1 MSAPMPSTGPGGL
14 PSETTVIAAVG
25 RSGTTIM
32 HRLLLEIYADRFGQ
46 AFDTLYEPFVWDSDV
61 IGHYP
66 KDKAREE
73 QFGREEALSQEGLY
87 LHTKL
92 PLFTDGDQIGDAES
106 IARRY
111 LKADPTR
118 PLLAKFIRANG
129 RLGLL
134 DKLYP
139 NARFLICLR
148 NPFDVVNSVLTKF
161 SFFGAEFHKNDYPR
175 FAADVAR
182 TFGVTL
188 PPEVALTPAY
198 KAALWCHF
206 MNAAAFEHAAGKN
219 NYRVVV
225 YEDFAAHR
233 AAYARIICEH
243 VGAPFKPVYEGA
255 VAQSVGR
262 VSKAAPVLSALDAA
276 QIMPL
281 LDSYLALAAASPRL
295 GEVSR
300 DDILRR
306 YSSLGR
312 QATYVSRG
320 FGWSPVKLESEIVR
334 QRENAQQ
341 AEQARRLQLADV
353 QRRMLQATADVRDI
367 KIGISAIVTSFN
379 NERTLRETLESVR
392 RQSYPV
398 SEIIVADDASTDGSR
413 VMLENLAKE
422 EPRLRL
428 LLRDTNV
435 GVSAN
440 RNDAIRQAQQPFV
453 VQIDGDDLF
462 HATKLEREVRA
473 LQGRDDSVAFSDT
486 LRQGPEEYWDCSW
499 AVGLNGRAMISG
511 LASRRGYLPRDMLLS
526 RDLFFSAG
534 GYRDGCNIYE
544 DWGFKIR
551 LAEKAR
557 HWLYSGGPGTLYS
570 PGGLSHVGRINHLY
584 GGLWI
589 LTHDVDG
596 VLAANRCWT
605 AALAGLLR
613 LMRIEPDAAF
623 NDDRLEDA
631 IGPKVQT
638 VFEMAK
644 HQLLSRPVSDYVGDE
659 NKFLDKLK
667 HLLKVLGIT
676 VA

>member
-1 MSAPMPSTGPGGL
+1 MSAPMPSTGPGAR

-73 QFGREEALSQEGLY
+73 QFGRQEALSQEGLY

-92 PLFTDGDQIGDAES
+92 PLFTDGDQLGAATP

-188 PPEVALTPAY
+188 PPEVALMPAY

-206 MNAAAFEHAAGKN
+206 MNAAAFEHAAGKE

-243 VGAPFKPVYEGA
+243 IGASFKPAYEAA

-262 VSKAAPVLSALDAA
+262 VSKAAPVLSAFDVA

-281 LDSYLALAAASPRL
+281 FDSYLALAAASPRIGDVDRNRIL
-295 GEVSR
+295 SR
-300 DDILRR
+300 YANLPAK
-306 YSSLGR
+306 SS
-312 QATYVSRG
+312 YVPRG
-320 FGWSPVKLESEIVR
+320 FGWSPVKLEGEVVK
-334 QRENAQQ
+334 QRENANH
-341 AEQARRLQLADV
+341 AELARRTSVAEV
-353 QRRMLQATADVRDI
+353 QRR
-367 KIGISAIVTSFN
+367 
-379 NERTLRETLESVR
+379 TLAAESPPRETKVGVSVVVASSNNAQTIRRAIDSVR

-398 SEIIVADDASTDGSR
+398 AEIIVADAGSTDGSQAL
-413 VMLENLAKE
+413 LEALAKE

-428 LLRDTNV
+428 ILDGAQRGPSALRNEAV
-435 GVSAN
+435 LGAQQHFVSLIDG
-440 RNDAIRQAQQPFV
+440 NDA
-453 VQIDGDDLF
+453 F
-462 HATKLEREVRA
+462 HPTKIEREVRA
-473 LQGRDDSVAFSDT
+473 LQGRDDSVAFSDIVK
-486 LRQGPEEYWDCSW
+486 QSPEEYWDCSW
-499 AVGLNGRAMISG
+499 AAGLSGRAMIANVAA
-511 LASRRGYLPRDMLLS
+511 LAAPAPRDMLLA
-526 RDLFFSAG
+526 RELFLQVG
-534 GYRDGCNIYE
+534 GYREDRSVYG
-544 DWGFKIR
+544 DWGFCIR
-551 LAEKAR
+551 VAATAR
-557 HWLYSGGPGTLYS
+557 HWLYSGGPGTLHTAARFS
-570 PGGLSHVGRINHLY
+570 NLSRLNQAYGRLA
-584 GGLWI
+584 
-589 LTHDVDG
+589 
-596 VLAANRCWT
+596 VLAADAEHVLSDNRCWT

-613 LMRIEPDAAF
+613 HLRVDADIAF
-623 NDDRLEDA
+623 NDDALEDA
-631 IGPKVQT
+631 IGPKIRT
-638 VFEMAK
+638 IFGMAND
-644 HQLLSRPVSDYVGDE
+644 QLLSRPLSDYAADE
-659 NKFLDKLK
+659 SVFFEKLR
-667 HLLKVLGIT
+667 HLLKVLGIA
-676 VA
+676 V